1 MKFILPAILSLLTI
15 SVTAQVKIVD
25 KAIIKMKTEITF
37 PENMG
42 GNTPGEGDRVMM
54 MGGAGGM
61 EANTTMYYRG
71 DFSKVES
78 TSDFGNNII
87 INDRKNKKTTT
98 LTEAMGRKV
107 GFYSTEEDEQAM
119 RSRMD
124 SARNARRDSLEK
136 AGIPISK
143 PAKPEIEYTNET
155 KKIAGYSC
163 KKAIIKSKN
172 QRGEVN
178 STTVWYCPDF
188 KMTEGFSFGGGGGGR
203 GMMSMAG
210 VNGLDQI
217 EGFPME
223 YQIERTNGMKMHMMV
238 TKVQLDAVIEDK
250 VFEIPKGYDIKP
262 IKDMQ
267 GGDGRMIMR
276 MGNGGNQ

>member
-1 MKFILPAILSLLTI
+1 MKYLLLVFLVLSGLSI
-15 SVTAQVKIVD
+15 SAQVKVVD

-42 GNTPGEGDRVMM
+42 GNSPGEGDRVMM

-61 EANTTMYYRG
+61 EASTTMYYRG
-71 DFSKVES
+71 DMSKVES

-87 INDRKNKKTTT
+87 ITDKKNKKTTT
-98 LTEAMGRKV
+98 LTEAMGRKF
-107 GFYSTEEDEQAM
+107 GFYSTEEDEKAM

-124 SARNARRDSLEK
+124 SSRNARRDSLEK

-143 PAKPEIEYTNET
+143 PAKPEVEYINET
-155 KKIAGYSC
+155 KKIAGYTC
-163 KKAIIKSKN
+163 KKAILKSKN
-172 QRGEVN
+172 QRGEIN
-178 STTVWYCPDF
+178 STIVWYCPDF
-188 KMTEGFSFGGGGGGR
+188 KMAEGFSLGGGTGR
-203 GMMSMAG
+203 GMMAMAG

-223 YQIERTNGMKMHMMV
+223 YQMERNNGMKMHMTV

-262 IKDMQ
+262 MSEMQ
-267 GGDGRMIMR
+267 GGDGRMMMR

>member
-1 MKFILPAILSLLTI
+1 MKYLLPVFLVLTVSSI
-15 SVTAQVKIVD
+15 NAQVKVVD

-54 MGGAGGM
+54 MGGASGM

-71 DFSKVES
+71 DMSKVES
-78 TSDFGNNII
+78 TSDFGNNITI
-87 INDRKNKKTTT
+87 TDNKNKKTTT
-98 LTEAMGRKV
+98 LTEAMGRKF
-107 GFYSTEEDEQAM
+107 GFYSTEEDEKAM

-124 SARNARRDSLEK
+124 SSRNARRDSLEK

-143 PAKPEIEYTNET
+143 PAKPEVEYVNET
-155 KKIAGYSC
+155 KKIAGYTC
-163 KKAIIKSKN
+163 KKAILKSKN

-178 STTVWYCPDF
+178 STIVWYCPDF
-188 KMTEGFSFGGGGGGR
+188 KMAEGFSFGGGAGR

-210 VNGLDQI
+210 INGLDQI

-223 YQIERTNGMKMHMMV
+223 YQMERNNGMKMHMTV

-250 VFEIPKGYDIKP
+250 IFEIPKGYDIKP
-262 IKDMQ
+262 MKEMQ
-267 GGDGRMIMR
+267 GGDGRMMMR
-276 MGNGGNQ
+276 MGGGGNQ

>member
-1 MKFILPAILSLLTI
+1 MRYLLPICLVLTGLS
-15 SVTAQVKIVD
+15 VNAQVKVVD

-42 GNTPGEGDRVMM
+42 GNSPGEGDRVMM

-71 DFSKVES
+71 DMSKVES

-87 INDRKNKKTTT
+87 ITDKKNKKTTT
-98 LTEAMGRKV
+98 LTEAMGRKF
-107 GFYSTEEDEQAM
+107 GFYSTEEDEKAM

-124 SARNARRDSLEK
+124 SSRNARRDSLEK
-136 AGIPISK
+136 AGIPVSK
-143 PAKPEIEYTNET
+143 PAKPEVEYINET
-155 KKIAGYSC
+155 KKIAGYTC
-163 KKAIIKSKN
+163 KKAILKSKN

-178 STTVWYCPDF
+178 STIVWYCPDF
-188 KMTEGFSFGGGGGGR
+188 KMADGFSLGGGAGR
-203 GMMSMAG
+203 GMMAMAG

-223 YQIERTNGMKMHMMV
+223 YQMERNNGMKMHMTV

-262 IKDMQ
+262 MSEMQ

>member
-1 MKFILPAILSLLTI
+1 MKYLLPICLVLTGLS
-15 SVTAQVKIVD
+15 VNAQVKVVD

-42 GNTPGEGDRVMM
+42 GNSPGEGDRVMM

-71 DFSKVES
+71 DMSKVES

-87 INDRKNKKTTT
+87 ITDKKNKKTTT
-98 LTEAMGRKV
+98 LTEAMGRKF
-107 GFYSTEEDEQAM
+107 GFYSTEEDEKAM

-124 SARNARRDSLEK
+124 SSRNARRDSLEK
-136 AGIPISK
+136 AGIPVSK
-143 PAKPEIEYTNET
+143 PAKPEVEYINET
-155 KKIAGYSC
+155 KKIAGYTC
-163 KKAIIKSKN
+163 KKAILKSKN

-178 STTVWYCPDF
+178 STIVWYCPDF
-188 KMTEGFSFGGGGGGR
+188 KMAEGFSLGGGAGR
-203 GMMSMAG
+203 GMMAMAG

-223 YQIERTNGMKMHMMV
+223 YQMERNNGMKMHMTV

-262 IKDMQ
+262 MSEMQ

>member
-1 MKFILPAILSLLTI
+1 MKFILPAICSLLTI
-15 SVTAQVKIVD
+15 SVSAQVKIVD

-42 GNTPGEGDRVMM
+42 GNSPGEGDRVMM

-78 TSDFGNNII
+78 TSDFGNNIVI
-87 INDRKNKKTTT
+87 TDRKNKKTTT

-107 GFYSTEEDEQAM
+107 GFYSTEEDELAM

-136 AGIPISK
+136 AGIPITR

-155 KKIAGYSC
+155 KKIAGYTC

-178 STTVWYCPDF
+178 STIVWYSPDF
-188 KMTEGFSFGGGGGGR
+188 KMAEGFSFGGGSGGR

-223 YQIERTNGMKMHMMV
+223 YQIERTNGMKMHMTV
-238 TKVQLDAVIEDK
+238 TKVQLDAAIEDK

-262 IKDMQ
+262 MKDMQ

-276 MGNGGNQ
+276 MGSGGNQ

>member
-1 MKFILPAILSLLTI
+1 MKYLLPVFLVLMGLSI
-15 SVTAQVKIVD
+15 SAQVKVVD

-42 GNTPGEGDRVMM
+42 GNSPGEGDRVMM

-71 DFSKVES
+71 DMSKVES
-78 TSDFGNNII
+78 TSDFGNNIVI
-87 INDRKNKKTTT
+87 TDKKNKKTTT
-98 LTEAMGRKV
+98 LTEAMGRKF
-107 GFYSTEEDEQAM
+107 GFYSTEEDEKAM

-124 SARNARRDSLEK
+124 SSRNARRDSLEK

-143 PAKPEIEYTNET
+143 PAKPEVEYTNET
-155 KKIAGYSC
+155 KKIAGYTC
-163 KKAIIKSKN
+163 KKAILKSKN

-178 STTVWYCPDF
+178 STIVWYCPDF
-188 KMTEGFSFGGGGGGR
+188 KMAEGFSFGGGSGR

-223 YQIERTNGMKMHMMV
+223 YQMERNNGMKMHMIV
-238 TKVQLDAVIEDK
+238 TKVQLDAIMEDK
-250 VFEIPKGYDIKP
+250 IFEIPKGYDIKP
-262 IKDMQ
+262 MSEMQ
-267 GGDGRMIMR
+267 GGDGRMMMR
-276 MGNGGNQ
+276 IGSGGNQ